1 VLTEVAEKRLQA
13 IKEFTELGSGF
24 KIAMRD
30 LSIRGAGN
38 LLGAQQHGFIDS
50 VGFDLYSQ
58 MLKEAI
64 EERRGDLKAEQ
75 KSTVEID
82 LEVDAYIP
90 DTYIKDGHQKIE
102 MYKRF
107 RGLQTLEDIEELQA
121 EMIDRFGEY
130 PEEVDYLFQVAEMK
144 VYALLAGVESIKQ
157 AKQEVTILVNE
168 RASSTIDG
176 QKVFAISSKYP
187 RMIGLG
193 MEGQK
198 LKMTLQVKGTDTA
211 HWLNIAFEMI
221 KGLQAAK
228 KGQENPV

>member
-1 VLTEVAEKRLQA
+1 
-13 IKEFTELGSGF
+13 
-24 KIAMRD
+24 
-30 LSIRGAGN
+30 
-38 LLGAQQHGFIDS
+38 
-50 VGFDLYSQ
+50 

-64 EERRGDLKAEQ
+64 EERKGDLKAEE
-75 KSTVEID
+75 KATVEID
-82 LEVDAYIP
+82 LEINAYIP

-107 RGLQTLEDIEELQA
+107 RGVESLEDIEELQS
-121 EMIDRFGEY
+121 EMLDRFGEY
-130 PEEVDYLFQVAEMK
+130 PEEVEYLFRVAEMK

-157 AKQEVTILVNE
+157 VKQEVAILVNE

-176 QKVFAISSKYP
+176 QKVFAISNKYP

-198 LKMTLQVKGTDTA
+198 LKMTLQVKGQNTA
-211 HWLNIAFEMI
+211 QWLNAAFEMI

-228 KGQENPV
+228 KTGVSL